1 MANNFLFSDIF
12 SFTKISL
19 ERNSLNFSEKKV
31 LWSVSIFSLKTA
43 RIMYLSLLIILSQR
57 SINVLP
63 GKVRPLRQKCPRP
76 RALLCLLS
84 LQSTQSAGTK
94 TLQFSPNNV
103 KFWLIF
109 CRQESESG
117 NSKLVTENDYLVIFD
132 DRLPHCNQSIILFH
146 SNIREAVT
154 NYLEFLSDP
163 GPIIVYSCQ

>member
-19 ERNSLNFSEKKV
+19 EKISLNFSEMKV
-31 LWSVSIFSLKTA
+31 LWSVW
-43 RIMYLSLLIILSQR
+43 IMYLSLLIILSQR